1 MTAQAFTSV
10 ALVSL
15 LTTPVLVFIQAL
27 PQVAQCLGC
36 FDRIQEYC
44 NYAQPIVQYEANS
57 DHGGEA
63 SIVPRSI
70 QLENALDR
78 SFDTVFTTNSQNFY
92 WQKGSPAALHDLHVS
107 IYRGRF
113 TAVTGP
119 IGSGKS
125 TFLASMLNETIARPE
140 RTTQTIPNI
149 AYCAQ
154 DAWLEYGTVRDNIL
168 GVSEFDEEWYA
179 EVINACG
186 LVTDLGQMDKGDA
199 TLVGSKGLNLSGGQK
214 QRIVCS

>member
-15 LTTPVLVFIQAL
+15 LTTPVLMFIQAL
-27 PQVAQCLGC
+27 PQVAQCLSC

-44 NYAQPIVQYEANS
+44 NYAQPIPLYEANS
-57 DHGGEA
+57 DLGGEA
-63 SIVPRSI
+63 GIVQRSI
-70 QLENALDR
+70 QLENTHAR
-78 SFDTVFTTNSQNFY
+78 SSDTVFTTNGQNFH

-107 IYRGRF
+107 ICRGSF

-125 TFLASMLNETIARPE
+125 TFLASLLNETIARPE
-140 RTTQTIPNI
+140 KTAQTIPNI

-154 DAWLEYGTVRDNIL
+154 DAWLEYGTIRDNIL

-179 EVINACG
+179 EVINACD
-186 LVTDLGQMDKGDA
+186 LVTDLERMDNGDA